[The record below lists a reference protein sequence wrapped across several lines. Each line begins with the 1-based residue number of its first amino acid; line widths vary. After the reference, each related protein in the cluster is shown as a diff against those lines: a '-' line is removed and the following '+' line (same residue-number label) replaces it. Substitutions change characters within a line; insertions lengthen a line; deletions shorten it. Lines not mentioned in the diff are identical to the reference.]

1 MKGFVRKDY
10 LWSFGHS
17 GTSKNLKLDINKTML
32 HIIMCYKER
41 VLEMNVMLGWDVAQ
55 FELGLF

>member
-10 LWSFGHS
+10 LWSFGHP
-17 GTSKNLKLDINKTML
+17 GPSKNLKLDINKTML